1 MTVETLE
8 KWSKVAEILHGMGYT
23 IFQMQYGTDVPE
35 GLHVRF
41 WAATKPDV
49 MVVTHNRAVHEA
61 ILRYDTER

>member
-1 MTVETLE
+1 
-8 KWSKVAEILHGMGYT
+8 MGYT